1 MLYFQHLG
9 GRFQIKD
16 RMAYCSECCEHWQEI
31 KQKWLTGFEGE
42 NSLSCH
48 AATLIII

>member
-1 MLYFQHLG
+1 MLYFQHLR

-16 RMAYCSECCEHWQEI
+16 RMAYCSECCERWQEI
-31 KQKWLTGFEGE
+31 KQKWLTEFEGE